1 MRYII
6 IINTFW
12 TGWNG
17 FRFTDDI
24 FNAFSW
30 MKFALIIISL
40 KFVPRRP
47 VSILT
52 HWGRDKMDAISQTTL
67 SNTFLRMKML
77 ELWLKFVPEGPIN
90 NIPALVQIMAW
101 RHPGDK
107 PLSEPMLVR
116 LLTHICVTRPQ
127 WVKLCICS
135 DNDRAGDKPLPLSDR
150 NKSPPPPNLPL
161 LCYWHIYAKPFPG
174 LD

>member
-12 TGWNG
+12 KGWNR
-17 FRFTDDI
+17 FRFADDI

-90 NIPALVQIMAW
+90 NIPALVQIMALVVH
-101 RHPGDK
+101 RNLYPTLY
-107 PLSEPMLVR
+107 PASEWP
-116 LLTHICVTRPQ
+116 TF
-127 WVKLCICS
+127 
-135 DNDRAGDKPLPLSDR
+135 
-150 NKSPPPPNLPL
+150 SPPLLECCSGTANVDGPNSYHQNIDTDCCMQKYFAQLRQTV
-161 LCYWHIYAKPFPG
+161 AEFFQ
-174 LD
+174 